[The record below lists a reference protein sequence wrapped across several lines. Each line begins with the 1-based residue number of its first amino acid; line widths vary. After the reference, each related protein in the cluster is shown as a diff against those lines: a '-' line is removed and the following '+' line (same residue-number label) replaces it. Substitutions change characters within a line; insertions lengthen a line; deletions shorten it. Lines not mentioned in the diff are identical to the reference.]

1 MDVVVKTLIGL
12 VLALAIAALL
22 VSNLPS
28 NPSTADGATP
38 ARPVEVVW
46 RGHITAL
53 IADFVNMTGG
63 YTWWFLDLGNGT
75 HVKLDLTNATI
86 RLKDFATY
94 IGNFDKPVCVRGIW
108 NGTVLKAWRY
118 SIILAIAIRQLR
130 NNRRWSIPRFLYL
143 F

>member
-1 MDVVVKTLIGL
+1 MAHKGYKEIKNTPYVKTVIGL

-28 NPSTADGATP
+28 NPSTADGATS

-86 RLKDFATY
+86 RLKDHFATY

-108 NGTVLKAWRY
+108 NGTVLKALE
-118 SIILAIAIRQLR
+118 IFDTGDCHTAT
-130 NNRRWSIPRFLYL
+130 
-143 F
+143 